1 MPVAQFDFN
10 TLRQFSPPS
19 KDPTLTKVTQD
30 SFKKYLGSTSSM
42 TGMLKHFHFLLS
54 SWRGLNLKMLS
65 KDFPAPH
72 ESFTK
77 MTRIPEAL
85 FLKYRKNGTYAI
97 DADKEFDGANILS
110 MMGKYMEKLLTV
122 DKESFERH
130 RVGNSDKMTEEDKLS
145 YDSFH
150 YSTIGDFV
158 IRSQLDAH
166 DPRIPGT
173 GMFDLKT
180 RAVIPIRMDTKD
192 YTWGMDYEI
201 RSLQGEW
208 ESFEREYHDMIRSTM
223 LKYSLQVRMG
233 RMDGI
238 FVAYHNI
245 ARIFGFQY
253 IGLDEMDRALHGQS
267 DRSLGDQE
275 FLTSLYL
282 LNKVFDRAVEKFPEQ
297 VSCFV
302 YRHSVLGADYIS
314 LSDSTSRPGR
324 FLPHSCTFL
333 PSL

>member
-54 SWRGLNLKMLS
+54 NWRALNFDMLS
-65 KDFPAPH
+65 KAFPAPH
-72 ESFTK
+72 TNFTK

-85 FLKYRKNGTYAI
+85 FLKYRKDGTYAI

-122 DKESFERH
+122 DQESMERH
-130 RVGNSDKMTEEDKLS
+130 RVGNSDKMTEADKLTH
-145 YDSFH
+145 DSFH
-150 YSTIGDFV
+150 YSTMGDFV
-158 IRSQLDAH
+158 IRSQLDAY
-166 DPRIPGT
+166 DPRLPGT

-180 RAVIPIRMDTKD
+180 RAVIPIRMDTQD

-201 RSLQGEW
+201 RSLQGKW
-208 ESFEREYHDMIRSTM
+208 ESFEREYHDMMRSTM

-253 IGLDEMDRALHGQS
+253 IGLDEMDRNLHGQS
-267 DRSLGDQE
+267 DQSLGDQE
-275 FLTSLYL
+275 FLTSVFL
-282 LNKVFDRAVEKFPEQ
+282 LNKAFDRAVEKFPEQ
-297 VSCFV
+297 VSCIINF
-302 YRHSVLGADYIS
+302 HLVLGADCIS
-314 LSDSTSRPGR
+314 PSASTSKPGR
-324 FLPHSCTFL
+324 FLQHSCTFS
-333 PSL
+333 PSP